1 MTEHETDHVIHDTV
15 HDTIVEHDN
24 REPNWMVRI
33 GLAVGGLLLLAGA
46 LAAWQMQDKFGG
58 SLATALPWLVAG
70 AILLGAAAVLES
82 ITTEIWV
89 TLLAG
94 VFLLGAAFIVTGR
107 VTVQLDQPA
116 HSVFVVD
123 RFTGEVRV
131 CNPVGC
137 RDLPG
142 FGGPSV
148 ALPSAQ
154 TVRDDLNPRKP

>member
-1 MTEHETDHVIHDTV
+1 MTDQHTDHVIHDTV
-15 HDTIVEHDN
+15 HDTVVEHDS

-33 GLAVGGLLLLAGA
+33 GLGVGGLLLLGRA
-46 LAAWQMQDKFGG
+46 LAWQMQDRFGG
-58 SLATALPWLVAG
+58 GLATALPWLVAG

-131 CNPVGC
+131 CNPAGC

-154 TVRDDLNPRKP
+154 SVRDSLKPQKP

>member
-1 MTEHETDHVIHDTV
+1 MTDQHDDHVIHDTV
-15 HDTIVEHDN
+15 HDTVVEHDN
-24 REPNWMVRI
+24 REPNWKVRI

-58 SLATALPWLVAG
+58 GLATAMPWLVAG

-131 CNPVGC
+131 CNPQGC

-148 ALPSAQ
+148 ALPSADD
-154 TVRDDLNPRKP
+154 VRDTFKRPKS